1 MVWTT
6 EDLWFDS
13 RQVQEIFINNVQS
26 GTDDLLALCL
36 KGIVG
41 KAAEALEW
49 SPTSFCCRG

>member
-41 KAAEALEW
+41 KAAEALE
-49 SPTSFCCRG
+49 